1 MASPSRTPS
10 AETSLPVPQGP
21 NANDH
26 PGPLQKMNSPLRQSC
41 TASHWLHF
49 TARSAG
55 VKLGAD
61 EKFRAEKIPPEEA
74 MIQAG
79 RLRLRPIMVTAL
91 AAVASMLPRAV
102 ALATGSHQN
111 PSIICWFGTAS
122 GRITAK
128 PESEIG
134 RGEPEVR
141 LDEVMQLSDLLS

>member
-1 MASPSRTPS
+1 MQTTRR
-10 AETSLPVPQGP
+10 
-21 NANDH
+21 H
-26 PGPLQKMNSPLRQSC
+26 PCPLQKMNSPLRQSC

-91 AAVASMLPRAV
+91 AAVASMLP
-102 ALATGSHQN
+102 
-111 PSIICWFGTAS
+111 W
-122 GRITAK
+122 
-128 PESEIG
+128 G
-134 RGEPEVR
+134 RGTRVYSDIELPISGLDITFRNLARGARVR
-141 LDEVMQLSDLLS
+141 LG